1 MTIHLAR
8 HLMATRF
15 DLTVAGGDPAALRR
29 AGEAAF
35 EAIEQLEDL
44 VSFFRPTSGLA
55 AVNRWADQEPIHV
68 EPRLLRLL
76 QKCKDVW
83 SATDGAFDPTIGPV
97 TRVVRQAAHGI
108 PQDNWTRASARAA
121 IGFEGVD
128 LDSAAHTV
136 RFARPGMAIDLG
148 GAARG
153 YAIDCA
159 IEVLREHGVTSALL
173 HGGASSVHVIGGPP
187 EGNGWKI
194 TWEPPRGSTATP
206 RVVTLVD
213 RAVSISGRQGQALGG
228 ELLAEGH
235 VRDPH
240 TGDLVIH
247 TLAAGVVGVSS
258 LMCDMLSTALLVA
271 GPRWL
276 PVMEERFPGYTG
288 WVAEPALASA

>member
-1 MTIHLAR
+1 MTIHLSR
-8 HLMATRF
+8 HAMATRF
-15 DLTVAGGDPAALRR
+15 DLTVNGDDPVALRH

-44 VSFFRPTSGLA
+44 VSFFRPTSDLA
-55 AVNRWADQEPIHV
+55 AVNRWADQQPIHV
-68 EPRLLRLL
+68 DTRLLRLL
-76 QKCKDVW
+76 QRCKDTW
-83 SATDGAFDPTIGPV
+83 AATDGAFDPTIGPI
-97 TRVVRQAAHGI
+97 TRVVRRAAHGI

-121 IGFEGVD
+121 VGFEGVD
-128 LDSAAHTV
+128 LDTNAGTV

-153 YAIDCA
+153 YASDCA

-173 HGGASSVHVIGGPP
+173 HSGASTVHAIGTPP
-187 EGNGWKI
+187 GKAGWNVV
-194 TWEPPRGSTATP
+194 WEAPPGSAAAQ

-213 RAVSISGRQGQALGG
+213 QAVSISGLHGQSLAG
-228 ELLAEGH
+228 ELIAEGH

-247 TLAAGVVGVSS
+247 TLAAGVVGVSA
-258 LMCDMLSTALLVA
+258 LVCDMLSTALLVA

-276 PVMEERFPGYTG
+276 PTMEARFPGYTG
-288 WVAEPALASA
+288 WVAEPALATA